1 MSSFIRTNCTSFL
14 FFIIVMNTSQAS
26 LYRMAHYRSLFN
38 KTEIRWKNVW
48 FIKFNLDMR
57 NCRIH
62 IDNWLPTS
70 LAIKN
75 SQVGNPFVCFFTTP
89 TIRFLLENWLGPRKL
104 VHRNTK
110 DLDSVSEAKS
120 VSERFSLFD
129 CFVGFH
135 HTYQSEQ
142 VRYQIAVS

>member
-1 MSSFIRTNCTSFL
+1 MHDPSLFFTKLVTSFHFFPNSVCHCCLTKLQSPSQMSSFIRTNCTSFL

-48 FIKFNLDMR
+48 FIGFNLDMR

-75 SQVGNPFVCFFTTP
+75 SQVGNPFVCFFTKP

-104 VHRNTK
+104 VHR
-110 DLDSVSEAKS
+110 SSQ
-120 VSERFSLFD
+120 
-129 CFVGFH
+129 GF
-135 HTYQSEQ
+135 
-142 VRYQIAVS
+142 R